1 MNKYMKKTSILVIL
15 FIIAPLISYAQ
26 PGWQGKVELSANISG
41 APYDIEFGN
50 YDYYFGYSDLAS
62 IYGPQTRNTE
72 YLPVFSLM
80 GEYKFRRN
88 FSIGMEAAYTHVGN
102 DYYDPFTDEY
112 TGVYSKHTLCLM
124 PGIKYRYL
132 IRNYF
137 SLHSGVSAG
146 AALQFGKDGSEA
158 ILGVTPVY
166 QIVPIGIRVG
176 SNLYA
181 TLDYYLGNLAFGAR
195 FGIGYRF

>member
-1 MNKYMKKTSILVIL
+1 MKKTLILAIL
-15 FIIAPLISYAQ
+15 FVTAPLMSYAQ
-26 PGWQGKVELSANISG
+26 PAWKGKVELSANISG

-50 YDYYFGYSDLAS
+50 YNYYYSSSDLAS
-62 IYGPQTRNTE
+62 IYGPQTRNMY

-80 GEYKFRRN
+80 GEYKLKKN
-88 FSIGMEAAYTHVGN
+88 VSLGLEAAYTHVGN

-124 PGIKYRYL
+124 SGIKYRYY
-132 IRNYF
+132 IKNYF

-158 ILGVTPVY
+158 ILGVIPAY
-166 QIVPIGIRVG
+166 QLVPIGIRVG
-176 SNLYA
+176 SDLYA
-181 TLDYYLGNLAFGAR
+181 TLDYYLGNIAFGVR

>member
-1 MNKYMKKTSILVIL
+1 MKNRLILAILAVIV
-15 FIIAPLISYAQ
+15 PLMSYAQ
-26 PGWQGKVELSANISG
+26 PGWMGKVELSANISG
-41 APYDIEFGN
+41 APYDIEFG
-50 YDYYFGYSDLAS
+50 DYVFSYSSSDLAS
-62 IYGPQTRNTE
+62 IYGPQTRNLE

-80 GEYKFRRN
+80 AEYKFRKN
-88 FSIGMEAAYTHVGN
+88 FSLGLEAAYTHVGS

-112 TGVYSKHTLCLM
+112 TGDYSKHTLCLM

-158 ILGVTPVY
+158 ILGVIPAY
-166 QIVPIGIRVG
+166 QVVPIGIRVG
-176 SNLYA
+176 RDLYA
-181 TLDYYLGNLAFGAR
+181 TLDYYMGNIAFGVR
-195 FGIGYRF
+195 FGLGYRF